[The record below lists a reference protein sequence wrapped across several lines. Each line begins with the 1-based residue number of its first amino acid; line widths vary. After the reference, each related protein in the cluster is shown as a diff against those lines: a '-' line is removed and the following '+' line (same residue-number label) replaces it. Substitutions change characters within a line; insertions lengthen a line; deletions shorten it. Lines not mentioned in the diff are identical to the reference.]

1 MSRSKVRGG
10 IASLVAVS
18 GVVLSV
24 ASGAAY
30 AAGEPKGPGTSGISQ
45 YVEMVPTA
53 AGPKA
58 PGITKEK
65 TAALPRRAA
74 KALES
79 APRATAESLTKVAT
93 SSSYGAPTRR
103 AKPGKPIERSVEPT
117 LERTVAIG
125 TTVEAIATTS
135 DARLVTL
142 LAVVLAIAVSAI
154 GLAARKAR
162 RE

>member
-1 MSRSKVRGG
+1 MSRSKVRRG
-10 IASLVAVS
+10 IASLVAVF
-18 GVVLSV
+18 GAVLSV

-30 AAGEPKGPGTSGISQ
+30 AADEPKDPGASGISQ

-58 PGITKEK
+58 PGITREQKVP
-65 TAALPRRAA
+65 LPRRAT

-79 APRATAESLTKVAT
+79 APPATAEPLEKLAT

-103 AKPGKPIERSVEPT
+103 AKPTKPIERSVERTP
-117 LERTVAIG
+117 ERTVAVG
-125 TTVEAIATTS
+125 RTVEAIATTS
-135 DARLVTL
+135 DARLLAL
-142 LAVVLAIAVSAI
+142 LAVVLAISVSAI

-162 RE
+162 RD

>member
-1 MSRSKVRGG
+1 MSRSNVRRA

-18 GVVLSV
+18 GAALAV

-30 AAGEPKGPGTSGISQ
+30 AAPEQKDPGASGISQ
-45 YVEMVPTA
+45 YVEMVPGA

-58 PGITKEK
+58 PGITREDNSP
-65 TAALPRRAA
+65 LPRRAT

-79 APRATAESLTKVAT
+79 APPATAELLKKVAT
-93 SSSYGAPTRR
+93 SSSYGAPTRQ
-103 AKPGKPIERSVEPT
+103 AKPIERSVE
-117 LERTVAIG
+117 RTSESSLAVG

-135 DARLVTL
+135 DARLLGL

-154 GLAARKAR
+154 GLAARNVR
-162 RE
+162 LD